1 MRRKAIIVIL
11 GLAFFIGI
19 IVFFGYTIIEK
30 QHQNEKIKITKKYLP
45 KFEFYNLDSTVYF
58 TSLEDKSVPVIII
71 HFNIEC
77 DHCQSEA
84 LLIHQNFKAFTN
96 AQLVMVAPN
105 NPKDIL
111 AFTVT
116 YGISKHKEIIVL
128 WDKDKRFVNWFGPSP
143 FPSVYIYS
151 KNHRLLKEYHG
162 EVKIEAITKY
172 IN

>member
-11 GLAFFIGI
+11 GLAFFIGVLGFLGYRI
-19 IVFFGYTIIEK
+19 IDK
-30 QHQNEKIKITKKYLP
+30 QNQNEKIKLSKEYLP
-45 KFEFYNLDSTVYF
+45 TFEFYDLDSTIYS
-58 TSLEDKSVPVIII
+58 TSLKDKSLPIVII
-71 HFNIEC
+71 HFNTEC

-84 LLIHQNFKAFTN
+84 LLIHQNFKAFTS

-111 AFTVT
+111 AFIAT

-128 WDKDKRFVNWFGPSP
+128 WDKDKRFVSLFGPSQ

-151 KNHRLLKEYHG
+151 KEHRLLKEYHG